1 MEFLRTALPFW
12 ALFLLT
18 WVCVVYFFIYEEP
31 RCPPWIYDVVKAIT
45 MFIVFVNIVVIPALA
60 LPGH

>member
-1 MEFLRTALPFW
+1 MDHGLASKSITVVEYA
-12 ALFLLT
+12 
-18 WVCVVYFFIYEEP
+18 VVYFFIYEEP

>member
-1 MEFLRTALPFW
+1 MKNHVA
-12 ALFLLT
+12 
-18 WVCVVYFFIYEEP
+18 
-31 RCPPWIYDVVKAIT
+31 PPWIYDVVKAIT